1 MLVEASSEVLD
12 LSKAKIKFLQPNP
25 KDSTKTQNA
34 KIGYTGKEIEL
45 ATSKEEYANGGYQGW
60 IEVTIGSGKNV
71 KSVDLTDSD
80 IKITYVNNI
89 AKGKATVI
97 ISGGGTT
104 YAGSFTGTF
113 NIGAHVFNTQT
124 DLSAD

>member
-12 LSKAKIKFLQPNP
+12 LSKAKIKFLQPKP

-71 KSVDLTDSD
+71 TSVDLADLTV
-80 IKITYVNNI
+80 TYANNI

-97 ISGGGTT
+97 LSGDGTK